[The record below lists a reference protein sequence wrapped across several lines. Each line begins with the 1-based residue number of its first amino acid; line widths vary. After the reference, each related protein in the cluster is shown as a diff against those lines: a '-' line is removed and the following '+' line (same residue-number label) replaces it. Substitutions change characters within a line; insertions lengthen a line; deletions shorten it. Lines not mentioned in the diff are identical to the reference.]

1 MGRHATKTAHL
12 AAAQASAGMV
22 QGAPV
27 NNTLSEQLRAL
38 SRHEHSDASIGTDA
52 ADEFARMRARIE
64 SLRGLCKTA
73 VGMLHDAG
81 STAEADQVQAL
92 IGDMEPTL

>member
-52 ADEFARMRARIE
+52 AD
-64 SLRGLCKTA
+64 
-73 VGMLHDAG
+73 
-81 STAEADQVQAL
+81 
-92 IGDMEPTL
+92 